1 MDSDKRF
8 IRMTTAPVPSL
19 ILRLA
24 IPTIIIMLVTSAYNT
39 ADTYFVGRL
48 GNAATGGVGVCFALM
63 SVIQALGFFFGQGSG
78 NFVSRALGAQRQS
91 DAEKMTATGIV
102 LAFCFGCIVAAAG
115 LILRKPIAIMLGST
129 ETILPHAVDY
139 MTFILIGAPFMVLSI
154 VFNNLLRFQ
163 GNSFISMVGLV
174 IGAVLNIGLDPLFIF
189 VFGLGVKGAAI
200 ATIISQFIGCCLLFL
215 GCMRKGYVKISLRNF
230 SPSFERLKEIV
241 RGGMPS
247 FLRQVLA
254 CVAVIVLNNAARDF
268 GDSVIAAVSV
278 VNRIVFISNSVMLGL
293 GQGFQPVCGFNF
305 GAKKFRRVIQGFRF
319 CVVVSAILLL
329 CLGIICNLF
338 APQIIGIFR
347 DDPEVIAV
355 GAFSLRMSSFI
366 MPLASWIILTSST
379 LQITGQA
386 LQASLLSLARQ
397 GIFQIP
403 LLLLLV
409 PRLGVLGIQI
419 STPIADFLTFI
430 VALPFGI
437 YMLRKLLALEKAELE
452 APSAPV
458 SAEAVGDMVFDE
470 G

>member
-1 MDSDKRF
+1 
-8 IRMTTAPVPSL
+8 MTTAPVPTL
-19 ILRLA
+19 ILKLA
-24 IPTIIIMLVTSAYNT
+24 IPTIVIMLVSAAYNT
-39 ADTYFVGRL
+39 ADTYFVGKL

-63 SVIQALGFFFGQGSG
+63 SIIQSLGFFFGQGSG
-78 NFVSRALGAQRQS
+78 NFVSRALGAK
-91 DAEKMTATGIV
+91 DNTGAEKMTATGIV
-102 LAFCFGCIVAAAG
+102 LAFCFGCLVTLFG
-115 LILRKPIAIMLGST
+115 LIFVKPLAIVLGST

-163 GNSFISMVGLV
+163 GNSFISMIGLV
-174 IGAVLNIGLDPLFIF
+174 IGAVINVGLDPLFIF
-189 VFGLGVKGAAI
+189 TFGLGVKGAAI

-215 GCMRKGYVKISLRNF
+215 GCMRGGYVKISLRNF
-230 SPSFERLKEIV
+230 SPTFARIKEIV
-241 RGGMPS
+241 RGGLPS
-247 FLRQVLA
+247 FLRQILA
-254 CVAVIVLNNAARDF
+254 CIAVIVLNNAAREF
-268 GDSVIAAVSV
+268 GDTVIAAISI
-278 VNRIVFISNSVMLGL
+278 VNRIIFISNSIMLGL

-319 CVVVSAILLL
+319 CIVVSAILLF
-329 CLGIICNLF
+329 CLGIICNFF

-347 DDPEVIAV
+347 DDPDVIAV
-355 GAFSLRMSSFI
+355 GAFSLRMQSYI

-409 PRLGVLGIQI
+409 PRFNVLGIQL
-419 STPIADFLTFI
+419 STPIADALTFL

-437 YMLRKLLALEKAELE
+437 FMLRKLLALEKAELE
-452 APSAPV
+452 NPSTPV
-458 SAEAVGDMVFDE
+458 SAGAVKDMVFDE